1 MLAAV
6 GGHDMGV
13 VHRDLGRNIMIIR
26 ATSDEGERHE
36 LVKVLDF
43 GIASLGTVARRRPRR
58 RGEGR
63 A

>member
-1 MLAAV
+1 
-6 GGHDMGV
+6 
-13 VHRDLGRNIMIIR
+13 MIIR